1 MNECLKLGSDENSAN
16 DRFWVMAAE
25 RKAAALSHLQAYLC
39 VAVISYERFSDRWAS
54 DSFVIGNRAVCGFG

>member
-1 MNECLKLGSDENSAN
+1 MNERRVLGNGMGDMNGR
-16 DRFWVMAAE
+16 DWVMAAE